1 MIYGTHL
8 SVELCSLWQ
17 VFGSGP
23 RLNIYKFTTATTKN
37 NNLYIHIFS
46 PRRSHVIP
54 SFFT

>member
-23 RLNIYKFTTATTKN
+23 GLNIYKFTTATTKN